1 MSESGGRGPG
11 VGCRLPTPPRLLVNR
26 SRAALILAFLVAG
39 CSARQQDGGS
49 ASAVV
54 SQPGLS
60 CRQATRVARGAL
72 VRLGYTIDSV
82 EPAQPSVPGKVVGR
96 RQTGWSGPTPEA
108 GEVYTA
114 TVTVTCSESGAE
126 LAATADEPFMRR
138 VAFGQQFDGAVKT
151 VVENETQRSGPP
163 KSAPAAGLVIT
174 VRPLLGS
181 EAAREFGAD
190 LSASGIT
197 AVQVE
202 LDNRSSRAYLF
213 DPERLQLYSEG
224 GERKRSLSSE
234 KAAAGH
240 GSYLEEQLRAR
251 SIAEAAIEPGKKLA
265 GFLYFPA
272 AAYSRATLQLTDRES
287 GETEGFRVEF

>member
-1 MSESGGRGPG
+1 
-11 VGCRLPTPPRLLVNR
+11 
-26 SRAALILAFLVAG
+26 
-39 CSARQQDGGS
+39 
-49 ASAVV
+49 
-54 SQPGLS
+54 
-60 CRQATRVARGAL
+60 
-72 VRLGYTIDSV
+72 
-82 EPAQPSVPGKVVGR
+82 
-96 RQTGWSGPTPEA
+96 
-108 GEVYTA
+108 
-114 TVTVTCSESGAE
+114 
-126 LAATADEPFMRR
+126 MRR
-138 VAFGQQFDGAVKT
+138 VAFGQQFDTAVKA
-151 VVENETQRSGPP
+151 VAENERLGSGPR
-163 KSAPAAGLVIT
+163 KTAAAAGLVIT

-213 DPERLQLYSEG
+213 DPKRLRLFSEG
-224 GERKRSLSSE
+224 GDRKRSLSSE

-272 AAYSRATLQLTDRES
+272 AAYSRATLELTDRES